1 MLKKR
6 MSIILLVIFSL
17 ISWGIWI
24 IEVNPFFTN
33 TWDWTNEMKITF
45 ILVPLMFILWGY
57 ISNLIKKISFVFLD
71 LLIFVIFFSVILSL
85 IIIVH
90 VKGFAGLVILCS
102 PFFFLLY
109 KPVSLIFI
117 SLLTFGFNFLI
128 MKVNKVEITKR
139 DLCIIYFTFYII
151 PIIMFFISFLFKL
164 FNANEYIIGF
174 SGFNNIDSML
184 WFKSGIIIPIVFIYE
199 GLLVMIKTN
208 LEVL

>member
-45 ILVPLMFILWGY
+45 ILVPLLFILWGY

-90 VKGFAGLVILCS
+90 VKGFTGLVILCS

-151 PIIMFFISFLFKL
+151 PIVMFFISFLFKL

-174 SGFNNIDSML
+174 SGFNNMDSML